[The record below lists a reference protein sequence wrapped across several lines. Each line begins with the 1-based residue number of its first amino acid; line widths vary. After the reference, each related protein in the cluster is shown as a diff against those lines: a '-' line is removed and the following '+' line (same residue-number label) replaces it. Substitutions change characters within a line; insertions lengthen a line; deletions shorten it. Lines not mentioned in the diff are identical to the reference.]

1 MKGLVAMGAVH
12 LPPGFSYARRL
23 TWTKAAGLVDIKG
36 DGGTVALKN
45 GAKSELLVRTDQR
58 THSIAGCCFSP
69 SRACVNTCTSG
80 PGCAKTGSV

>member
-1 MKGLVAMGAVH
+1 LPWGIHYGQAEAKKHQWKKMKGLVAMGAVH

-45 GAKSELLVRTDQR
+45 GAKSELLR
-58 THSIAGCCFSP
+58 IA
-69 SRACVNTCTSG
+69 
-80 PGCAKTGSV
+80 

>member
-1 MKGLVAMGAVH
+1 MHNGQAEAKKHQWKKMQGLVAMGAAH

-45 GAKSELLVRTDQR
+45 GAKSERTKLRDR
-58 THSIAGCCFSP
+58 LRIIG
-69 SRACVNTCTSG
+69 SG
-80 PGCAKTGSV
+80 HH